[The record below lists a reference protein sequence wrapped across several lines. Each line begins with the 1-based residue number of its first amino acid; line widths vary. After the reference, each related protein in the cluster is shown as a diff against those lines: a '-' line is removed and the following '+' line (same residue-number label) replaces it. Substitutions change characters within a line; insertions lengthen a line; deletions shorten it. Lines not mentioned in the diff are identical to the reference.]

1 MRIPKMRVSIR
12 EQLALLILTASLIS
26 LAVVSIATW
35 VSNHNFVLSIR
46 SSRLAI
52 TASLKAAQLAS
63 NLNLMQTTANFI
75 ANRIV
80 EQSALER
87 YNVDGND
94 TQANWAKALSDLS
107 DAISGEASLGQ
118 QLLLQAQIFPK
129 NASGPN
135 GANAVMRQTAA
146 SLNDSIVLP
155 WKCPDGTH
163 ILLGD
168 GQCNGWGYPPLLYP
182 NLTFHTAYYNST
194 FNQTEAEY
202 DGVTLKAGGNPL
214 LLGPYAINSTYSIL
228 SMTMP
233 VVNNTSDVDVL
244 GWLTVVMSGLLLQ
257 EVLTSSNGLGSTGE
271 TLLVGPATST
281 NLFAPG
287 IMYTDNQGKAPH
299 DFEVKY
305 VLPLN
310 ASDASRHPGH
320 TYGTANPPF
329 SVSQFPALYEVF
341 SVNNDAESN
350 SGAVI
355 RAKNEAGNHVSV
367 GFALA
372 GTDMVD
378 WAVVLEQARS
388 EVWEPINHLRNILLI
403 CIFCT
408 AAFMAVISFP
418 VAHMFSQPIRRL
430 RAATRLTIDPPVMTP
445 SRSSFDSM
453 QGTQDGTRD
462 VEAEDA
468 AAAAAALARKEGYKN
483 PVSRWRQKR
492 LDERE
497 ARRAVRRKRQF
508 RIPGKVKEHRSCI
521 KDELSDLTTTFNE
534 MSDELLM
541 QYSRLEERVQQRTS
555 ELELS
560 KKAAEA
566 ANESKTL
573 FIANI
578 SHELKTP
585 LNGILGM
592 CAVCMQEDD
601 PVRLKRSLG
610 IIYKSGD
617 LLLNLLNDLLTFSK
631 NQVGQHLTLDEKEFR
646 LRDMSPQLLAIFEKQ
661 AKEGSIDLRV
671 QFQGANGLEGEG
683 DIPDHKDHGPA
694 GTGRVKDMI
703 LWGDTH
709 RILQVLINLVSNA
722 LKFTPSGGSV
732 VVTIRCLPELPDL
745 GSRKGSMNSRQSK
758 QQSSRHR
765 GSDAT
770 ISVAGARMDTANAI
784 NIKDKPA
791 AVMHFHERA
800 PSPPPGKYLYFEFE
814 VRDTGPGIPE
824 DLQNKI
830 FEPFVQGDLGLS
842 KKFGGTGLGLSIC
855 SQLATL
861 MRGTM
866 GVSSTMGQGSVF
878 TMKIPLRH
886 LQTRADSTASSSM
899 DNLVSER
906 HSMRSSS
913 MEDGNKTP
921 ARHSRCVADESDHSK
936 PTQNNN
942 SHGASHNVPPAPN
955 TGDAQPRLVGLS
967 QPFFTAS
974 QPMESPGSQPAAM
987 DQIAAEATRGAKI
1000 RVLVAE
1006 DNTVNQEVVLRM
1018 LKLEDIYDVTVAKD
1032 GQEALDRVRESMHNS
1047 DDKPYDLIFM
1057 DVQMPNVDGLQST
1070 RLIREI
1076 GYQAPIVALTAFAE
1090 ESNIKDCLDSGMNYF
1105 LSKPI
1110 RRPQLKKVLRQFAP
1124 IPEENEDTSASEIV
1138 ARRGSASQNTTI
1150 VMINNVD
1157 GRTDLPSAS
1166 VPHDPQDRPETHEGS
1181 RPVSPKSDL

>member
-1 MRIPKMRVSIR
+1 
-12 EQLALLILTASLIS
+12 
-26 LAVVSIATW
+26 
-35 VSNHNFVLSIR
+35 
-46 SSRLAI
+46 
-52 TASLKAAQLAS
+52 
-63 NLNLMQTTANFI
+63 MQTTANFV

-87 YNVDGND
+87 YNLDGNN
-94 TQANWAKALSDLS
+94 TLANWSKALSDLS
-107 DAISGEASLGQ
+107 DAISGEGSLSQ
-118 QLLLQAQIFPK
+118 QVLLQAQVFPK

-146 SLNDSIVLP
+146 ALNDTIVLP
-155 WKCPDGTH
+155 WKCPNGSS

-168 GQCNGWGYPPLLYP
+168 GQCNDWGYPPLLYP
-182 NLTFHTAYYNST
+182 NLTYHAAYYNST
-194 FNQTEAEY
+194 FNQAEAEY
-202 DGVTLKAGGNPL
+202 KGVVLKAGGAPL
-214 LLGPYAINSTYSIL
+214 LLGPYAINTTYSIL

-233 VVNNTSDVDVL
+233 IVNNTSDVDVL

-257 EVLTSSNGLGSTGE
+257 DVLASSNGLGSTGE

-287 IMYTDNQGKAPH
+287 IMYTDNHGNAPD
-299 DFEVKY
+299 DFEVDY

-310 ASDASRHPGH
+310 TSDASRHPRH
-320 TYGTANPPF
+320 TFGTANPPF
-329 SVSQFPALYEVF
+329 SVSKFPALYEAF
-341 SVNNDAESN
+341 AVNNDAESN

-355 RAKNEAGNHVSV
+355 RAENEAGDHVSV
-367 GFALA
+367 GFALV
-372 GTDMVD
+372 GSDMVD
-378 WAVVLEQARS
+378 WAMVVEQARS
-388 EVWEPINHLRNILLI
+388 EVWEPINHLRNVLLI

-408 AAFMAVISFP
+408 AAFMALISFP
-418 VAHMFSQPIRRL
+418 IAHIFSQPIHRL

-445 SRSSFDSM
+445 SRSSFDSVRDN
-453 QGTQDGTRD
+453 QDGTRD
-462 VEAEDA
+462 IAGEEAA
-468 AAAAAALARKEGYKN
+468 GAAALARKEGYKN
-483 PVSRWRQKR
+483 PMSRWRQKK
-492 LDERE
+492 LEERE
-497 ARRAVRRKRQF
+497 ARREARRKRQF
-508 RIPGKVKEHRSCI
+508 RIPGKVKERRSCI
-521 KDELSDLTTTFNE
+521 KDELSDLTKTFNE

-541 QYSRLEERVQQRTS
+541 QYSRLEERVQQRTA
-555 ELELS
+555 ELEFS

-617 LLLNLLNDLLTFSK
+617 LLLNLLTDLLTFSK

-646 LRDMSPQLLAIFEKQ
+646 LRDMSLQLLAIFEKQ
-661 AKEGSIDLRV
+661 AKEGHIDLRV
-671 QFQGANGLEGEG
+671 QFQGINGLEGES
-683 DIPDHKDHGPA
+683 DVVEYKDYGPA

-732 VVTIRCLPELPDL
+732 VVTIRCLPDIPDL
-745 GSRKGSMNSRQSK
+745 GGRKGSMNSRQSRQSRQSK

-770 ISVAGARMDTANAI
+770 ISVAGARLDTANAI
-784 NIKDKPA
+784 NVKDKPNA
-791 AVMHFHERA
+791 MMHMHERA

-814 VRDTGPGIPE
+814 VLDTGPGIPE
-824 DLQNKI
+824 DLQSKI

-855 SQLATL
+855 SQLASL

-866 GVSSTMGQGSVF
+866 GVRSTMGQGSVF
-878 TMKIPLRH
+878 AMKIPLRH
-886 LQTRADSTASSSM
+886 LQTRADSTASSSI
-899 DNLVSER
+899 DIPGSER
-906 HSMRSSS
+906 HSIKSASL
-913 MEDGNKTP
+913 EDGDKTP
-921 ARHSRCVADESDHSK
+921 ARHGRGLADDWDHSK
-936 PTQNNN
+936 STQNNS
-942 SHGASHNVPPAPN
+942 SHGGLHNSTPTPN
-955 TGDAQPRLVGLS
+955 PVDGQPRLVGLS
-967 QPFFTAS
+967 QPFFATS

-987 DQIAAEATRGAKI
+987 EQIAAEATRGAKI

-1047 DDKPYDLIFM
+1047 NDKPYDLIFM

-1105 LSKPI
+1105 L
-1110 RRPQLKKVLRQFAP
+1110 
-1124 IPEENEDTSASEIV
+1124 
-1138 ARRGSASQNTTI
+1138 
-1150 VMINNVD
+1150 
-1157 GRTDLPSAS
+1157 
-1166 VPHDPQDRPETHEGS
+1166 
-1181 RPVSPKSDL
+1181 